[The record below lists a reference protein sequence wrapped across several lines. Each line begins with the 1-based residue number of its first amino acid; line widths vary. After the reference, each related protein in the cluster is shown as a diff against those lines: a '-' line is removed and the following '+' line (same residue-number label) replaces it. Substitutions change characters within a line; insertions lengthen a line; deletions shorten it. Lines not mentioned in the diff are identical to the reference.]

1 MSFDISENN
10 VKALKFR
17 DELIELLKKYK
28 CSLSTTGKDDRNMIL
43 EFHDRELNQCQ
54 SYTMTDEGEHYNLYA
69 ENDNSCIMD
78 KVIKEAFNRDYG
90 GMSDLNNGQ
99 VTYDIITNDTNK
111 AESKL
116 IEIYDKLNLNG
127 EVKYFAWAK
136 NTKYILLK
144 NGGSYRWI
152 KPNTTTSRGYRCRKI
167 IIDRNITME
176 ELYSNILPRCRTK
189 GLQDVEIF

>member
-28 CSLSTTGKDDRNMIL
+28 CSLSTTNKDDGKMIL

-54 SYTMTDEGEHYNLYA
+54 SYTMTDEGENYNLYA

-99 VTYDIITNDTNK
+99 VTTNRK
-111 AESKL
+111 
-116 IEIYDKLNLNG
+116 
-127 EVKYFAWAK
+127 
-136 NTKYILLK
+136 
-144 NGGSYRWI
+144 R
-152 KPNTTTSRGYRCRKI
+152 KPTPLGV
-167 IIDRNITME
+167 
-176 ELYSNILPRCRTK
+176 
-189 GLQDVEIF
+189 G

>member
-28 CSLSTTGKDDRNMIL
+28 CSLSTTGKDDRNMVL

-54 SYTMTDEGEHYNLYA
+54 SYTMTDEGEHYNLYVK
-69 ENDNSCIMD
+69 NSSDCIMD
-78 KVIKEAFNRDYG
+78 TLIKDAFDKDCG
-90 GMSDLNNGQ
+90 EMSGLNSIY
-99 VTYDIITNDTNK
+99 VTYGIVTNDGNK
-111 AESKL
+111 AKAKL
-116 IEIYDKLNLNG
+116 IEIYNKFNPLG
-127 EVKYFAWAK
+127 EVKFFALTR
-136 NTKYILLK
+136 NDKYIQLK
-144 NGGSYRWI
+144 NGESYRWI

-176 ELYSNILPRCRTK
+176 ELYSNILPICRTK
-189 GLQDVEIF
+189 GLEDVEIF